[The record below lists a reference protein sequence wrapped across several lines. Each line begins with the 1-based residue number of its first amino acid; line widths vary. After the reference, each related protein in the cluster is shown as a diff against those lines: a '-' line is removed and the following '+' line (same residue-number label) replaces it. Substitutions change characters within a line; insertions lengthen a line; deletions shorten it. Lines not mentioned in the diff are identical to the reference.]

1 MEHLIQVY
9 GYVAVLIGTFFEGE
23 TVAMLGGFAAHQ
35 QHLRF
40 SWVVLTAFVGSA
52 MGDQVA
58 YFLGK
63 RFGRS
68 FVDRRP
74 KLASHIGR
82 ATSLLE
88 RHPVLFILGFRFIY
102 GLRNVAP
109 VAIAL
114 SRIPTARFL
123 VLNVISAAV
132 WAVLVTGAGYLFGQA
147 VEAARGKLHAWDE
160 RLAMGAVLA
169 AISIFGFNLL
179 RERVSRRQT
188 ASKGR

>member
-1 MEHLIQVY
+1 MEHLIEVY
-9 GYVAVLIGTFFEGE
+9 GYIAVLIGTFFEGE

-40 SWVVLTAFVGSA
+40 PLVVLTAFLGSA
-52 MGDQVA
+52 TGDQIA

-74 KLASHIGR
+74 KLGAHLAR

-88 RHPVLFILGFRFIY
+88 RYPTLFIFGFRFIY
-102 GLRNVAP
+102 GIRNVAP

-123 VLNVISAAV
+123 VLNAMAAAL
-132 WAVLVTGAGYLFGQA
+132 WAVVVAGAGYLFGQA
-147 VEAARGKLHAWDE
+147 VESARGKLHAWDE

-179 RERVSRRQT
+179 RERVFRRQT